1 MSINIETKE
10 IEIIKD
16 CRNLT
21 RGEMLGFISM
31 DCYNLNLDK
40 KEMDS
45 LLSAL
50 IKGPWEI
57 KCIPSYKSIIYSA
70 TPIIINKTQ
79 FSSTKNIQIQ
89 YNTSFP
95 SYSAEFI
102 PRAEKGISINYTTP
116 TTKYAI
122 DWTVQEVIDLIG
134 V

>member
-21 RGEMLGFISM
+21 RGEMLGFISI

-50 IKGPWEI
+50 VKGPWEI

-79 FSSTKNIQIQ
+79 FFSTKEDIQ
-89 YNTSFP
+89 YNISFP
-95 SYSAEFI
+95 PYSVEFI

-116 TTKYAI
+116 TIKCTI

>member
-31 DCYNLNLDK
+31 DCYNLHLDK

-50 IKGPWEI
+50 IKGP
-57 KCIPSYKSIIYSA
+57 
-70 TPIIINKTQ
+70 
-79 FSSTKNIQIQ
+79 
-89 YNTSFP
+89 
-95 SYSAEFI
+95 
-102 PRAEKGISINYTTP
+102 
-116 TTKYAI
+116 
-122 DWTVQEVIDLIG
+122 
-134 V
+134 

>member
-10 IEIIKD
+10 IEVIKD

-21 RGEMLGFISM
+21 RGEMLGFISI
-31 DCYNLNLDK
+31 DCYNFNLDK

-50 IKGPWEI
+50 VKGPWSI

-70 TPIIINKTQ
+70 TPVTINKTQ
-79 FSSTKNIQIQ
+79 SFSTKDIQC
-89 YNTSFP
+89 SAFLS
-95 SYSAEFI
+95 SYSVEFI
-102 PRAEKGISINYTTP
+102 PREEKGISINYTTP
-116 TTKYAI
+116 TIKYTI